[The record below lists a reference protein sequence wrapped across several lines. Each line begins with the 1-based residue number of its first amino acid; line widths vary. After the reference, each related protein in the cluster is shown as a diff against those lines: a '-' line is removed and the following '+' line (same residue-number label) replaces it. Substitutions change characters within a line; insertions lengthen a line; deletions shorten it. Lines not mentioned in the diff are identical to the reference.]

1 MNYLYPILLLI
12 VVVIALSISTFIMMS
27 NHWEKLKYYQ
37 VKSKR
42 SGSKSF
48 IMLVNFGVTNLRGTV
63 MARSDQNGMFMT
75 PIFLGY
81 KPLPTVYI
89 PWNEISVK
97 KDSLFLSKFYELSVG
112 RPLKTRFCIKP
123 KSFERLKNVA

>member
-1 MNYLYPILLLI
+1 
-12 VVVIALSISTFIMMS
+12 MMS

-37 VKSKR
+37 VKSKH
-42 SGSKSF
+42 SFSKSF
-48 IMLVNFGVTNLRGTV
+48 IILINIGGTNLRGTV
-63 MARSDQNGMFMT
+63 IAASDQNGMFMT

-97 KDSLFLSKFYELSVG
+97 KDSLLLNKFYELSVG
-112 RPLKTRFCIKP
+112 RPLKTRLYIKL
-123 KSFERLKNVA
+123 KSFERLKKGTQHIGNSS

>member
-1 MNYLYPILLLI
+1 MNYLYPIILLI
-12 VVVIALSISTFIMMS
+12 VVVLSLGISTFIMMS

-37 VKSKR
+37 VKSKH
-42 SGSKSF
+42 SVSKSF

-63 MARSDQNGMFMT
+63 MAESDQNGMFMT

-89 PWNEISVK
+89 PWNEISTK
-97 KDSLFLSKFYELSVG
+97 KDSLLLSKFYELSVG
-112 RPLKTRFCIKP
+112 RPLKTRLYIKP